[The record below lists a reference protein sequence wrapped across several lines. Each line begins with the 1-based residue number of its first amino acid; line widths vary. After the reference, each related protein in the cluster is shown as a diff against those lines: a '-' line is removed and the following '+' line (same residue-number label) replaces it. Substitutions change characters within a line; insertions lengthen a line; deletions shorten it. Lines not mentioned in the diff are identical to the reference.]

1 MSATHVDEVTM
12 ASPRVVILSG
22 QSLFTEGIASR
33 LREHISQLELT
44 VIDPRG
50 TDALEQ
56 IKNYQPSAVLL
67 DATDSEVA
75 ELCPLNEILMA
86 VPEVKVLRLDP
97 RREQFQVVTSEE
109 KVAGLVRDLVD
120 VIMPNG

>member
-1 MSATHVDEVTM
+1 M
-12 ASPRVVILSG
+12 AYPRVVILSG
-22 QSLFTEGIASR
+22 QSLFTEGVASR
-33 LREHISQLELT
+33 LREHIHQLDLT

-56 IKNYQPSAVLL
+56 IKYYQPSAVIL
-67 DATDSEVA
+67 DSADPEVA

-86 VPEVKVLRLDP
+86 VPAVKVVQLDA
-97 RREQFQVVTSEE
+97 RREQFHVVTSEE

-120 VIMPNG
+120 VIMPSD